1 MTEARIA
8 GGWRRLGHLRVL
20 PGDDLTVRDNVDF
33 ERLIG
38 DGLEAAKLRE
48 LLLEAV
54 GDGVDPMRH
63 LLSRPPQFPSRSP
76 TRPA

>member
-1 MTEARIA
+1 MARDGSSTCA
-8 GGWRRLGHLRVL
+8 VL
-20 PGDDLTVRDNVDF
+20 PGDELTVRDNVDF

-38 DGLEAAKLRE
+38 DGLEAAKLRD

-63 LLSRPPQFPSRSP
+63 LFFRPGEPW
-76 TRPA
+76 

>member
-8 GGWRRLGHLRVL
+8 GGWRRLGRLRVL
-20 PGDDLTVRDNVDF
+20 PGDDLTVRDNVVF

-48 LLLEAV
+48 LLLEAAHSRKP
-54 GDGVDPMRH
+54 DFAHDHGV
-63 LLSRPPQFPSRSP
+63 SP
-76 TRPA
+76 RT

>member
-1 MTEARIA
+1 MA
-8 GGWRRLGHLRVL
+8 GDGSGTCGVL
-20 PGDDLTVRDNVDF
+20 PGGELTVRDDVDF

-38 DGLEAAKLRE
+38 GGLEAAKLRE

-63 LLSRPPQFPSRSP
+63 LLFRPGEPW
-76 TRPA
+76 